1 VPAMTFANLG
11 IFELQK
17 WGFYFATLSILIMQ

>member
-1 VPAMTFANLG
+1 MTFANLG